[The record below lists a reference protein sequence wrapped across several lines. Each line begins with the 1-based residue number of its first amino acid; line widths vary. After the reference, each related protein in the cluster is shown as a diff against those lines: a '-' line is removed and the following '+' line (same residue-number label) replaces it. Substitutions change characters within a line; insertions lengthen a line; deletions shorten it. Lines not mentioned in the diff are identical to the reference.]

1 MDEQKKE
8 ETTMASGT
16 GEVET
21 TTVVETAVSEVVP
34 VEETTTAPVVATEAT
49 VAGAGTAAVAA
60 ASPTAFN
67 YKMYIGAVL
76 AILAI
81 SAGLIF
87 ALEKEGRISTGLFTA
102 IIEKMDANEPVA
114 TVNGVEITR
123 AEYKVSLGQLT
134 QMAGS
139 QGANVTDAE
148 IIKTLS
154 DQTIETL
161 VNGELLLQAA
171 VASGK
176 TASAEQIDARFAE
189 IVTGLGG
196 DEAMTAKMAEFG
208 VTKESLLEDIKN
220 EILIQGLFDE
230 KKIGAAHITVTEAEI
245 QALYD
250 QAGGAEA
257 GLPALAEVKD
267 VIVSQIKGDKE
278 QVQIGDLIQEL
289 RVAAEIELHL

>member
-8 ETTMASGT
+8 ETTMAAGT
-16 GEVET
+16 PEVET
-21 TTVVETAVSEVVP
+21 TPVADAVAPEVAAVVEEA
-34 VEETTTAPVVATEAT
+34 APVVAEVAEVAATEAT
-49 VAGAGTAAVAA
+49 TPAAM
-60 ASPTAFN
+60 PTAFN

-87 ALEKEGRISTGLFTA
+87 ALEKEGRISTGLFSTV
-102 IIEKMDANEPVA
+102 IEKMEASEPVA
-114 TVNGVEITR
+114 TVNGVDITR
-123 AEYKVSLGQLT
+123 GEYNISLGQLT

-139 QGANVTDAE
+139 QGANVTDATV
-148 IIKTLS
+148 IKTLS

-176 TASAEQIDARFAE
+176 TVSAEQVDARYNE

-196 DEAMTAKMAEFG
+196 EEAMAAKMAEFG
-208 VTKESLLEDIKN
+208 VTKESLLEDIRS
-220 EILIQGLFDE
+220 EILIQGLFEE
-230 KKIGAAHITVTEAEI
+230 KKIGPAHITVSEEEVK
-245 QALYD
+245 ALYD
-250 QAGGAEA
+250 QAGGAAA
-257 GLPALAEVKD
+257 GLPAIAEVRE
-267 VIVSQIKGDKE
+267 VIESQIKGDKE

-289 RVAAEIELHL
+289 RVAAEIELHI

>member
-8 ETTMASGT
+8 ETTTAAGT

-21 TTVVETAVSEVVP
+21 TPTTESAAPMASTEETVPTPEAPMVAEEVVP
-34 VEETTTAPVVATEAT
+34 AATEEL
-49 VAGAGTAAVAA
+49 
-60 ASPTAFN
+60 PTKFN
-67 YKMYIGAVL
+67 YKMYAGAVV

-81 SAGLIF
+81 SAALIF
-87 ALEKEGRISTGLFTA
+87 ALEKEGRISTGLFSTV
-102 IIEKMDANEPVA
+102 IEKMEGNKPVA
-114 TVNGVEITR
+114 TVNGVEITQ

-139 QGANVTDAE
+139 QGANVADAE

-176 TASAEQIDARFAE
+176 TATTEQIDARFAE
-189 IVTGLGG
+189 IVEGLGG
-196 DEAMTAKMAEFG
+196 EEQMTAKMAEFG
-208 VTKESLLEDIKN
+208 VTKESLLKDIKN
-220 EILIQGLFDE
+220 EILIQAYFDE
-230 KKIGAAHITVTEAEI
+230 KKIGAQHITVTDEEI
-245 QALYD
+245 AALYNE
-250 QAGGAEA
+250 AGGTAA
-257 GLPALAEVKD
+257 GLPPIAEVKE
-267 VIVSQIKGDKE
+267 VIEAQIKGDKE

-289 RVAAEIELHL
+289 RVAAEIELHI

>member
-8 ETTMASGT
+8 ETTMAAGT
-16 GEVET
+16 PEVET
-21 TTVVETAVSEVVP
+21 TPVVDAVAPEVAAVVEEA
-34 VEETTTAPVVATEAT
+34 APVVAEVAEVAATEAT
-49 VAGAGTAAVAA
+49 TPAAM
-60 ASPTAFN
+60 PTAFN

-87 ALEKEGRISTGLFTA
+87 ALEKEGRISTGLFSTV
-102 IIEKMDANEPVA
+102 IEKMEASEPVA
-114 TVNGVEITR
+114 TVNGVDITR
-123 AEYKVSLGQLT
+123 GEYNISLGQLT

-139 QGANVTDAE
+139 QGANVTDATV
-148 IIKTLS
+148 IKTLS

-176 TASAEQIDARFAE
+176 TVSAEQVDARYNE

-196 DEAMTAKMAEFG
+196 EEAMAAKMAEFG
-208 VTKESLLEDIKN
+208 VTKESLLEDIRS
-220 EILIQGLFDE
+220 EILIQGLFEE
-230 KKIGAAHITVTEAEI
+230 KKIGPAHITVSEEEVK
-245 QALYD
+245 ALYD
-250 QAGGAEA
+250 QAGGAAA
-257 GLPALAEVKD
+257 GLPAIAEVRE
-267 VIVSQIKGDKE
+267 VIESQIKGDKE

-289 RVAAEIELHL
+289 RVAAEIELHI